1 MIYDAYR
8 VINMMEEPHS
18 KKIPTPPSSRPSSL
32 RRPRTRYVSKILN
45 QSGNQAPVFYQ
56 ESTTEANVEEI
67 NLQKYKILPAIA
79 SCSDLRNERAKI
91 NDKRSE
97 RQGDLGNRP
106 KNNSKRPFHRDSR
119 SGNNSEEPI
128 NRDSR
133 SRNNS
138 ERPVIR
144 DNKTRNKSA
153 GSHEKSDLGKLRRD
167 VLDHECNQISTN
179 LEDISSR
186 PASECGV
193 DEKQLEIAIRLPDG
207 SRHEVCSSGSGTF
220 MDLLQNLASSCVSDT
235 IIPRNCEIVT
245 SEVPQQVISDFNV
258 TLRQAKIKTR
268 TLLYLREVDS
278 D

>member
-1 MIYDAYR
+1 
-8 VINMMEEPHS
+8 MEEPHS

-56 ESTTEANVEEI
+56 ESTTETNVKEI
-67 NLQKYKILPAIA
+67 NLQKYTILPAIA
-79 SCSDLRNERAKI
+79 SRSNLRNERAKS
-91 NDKRSE
+91 NDKKSE
-97 RQGDLGNRP
+97 TQGNQ
-106 KNNSKRPFHRDSR
+106 DSR
-119 SGNNSEEPI
+119 SGNNSERPI
-128 NRDSR
+128 DRDSW

-153 GSHEKSDLGKLRRD
+153 GSRKKSDLGKLKRD
-167 VLDHECNQISTN
+167 VLDNDCNQISTN
-179 LEDISSR
+179 REDISTR
-186 PASECGV
+186 PASECSV

-220 MDLLQNLASSCVSDT
+220 MDLLENLASSSVSDT

-245 SEVPQQVISDFNV
+245 PEVPQQIISDFNV
-258 TLRQAKIKTR
+258 TLREAKIETR
-268 TLLYLREVDS
+268 TLLYLREVDP